1 MATKRSRRLGV
12 TNIKEVT
19 GDFRMTDHEKVLK
32 VAEDQRDRLSNIASG
47 YDAVYKAAKTSEDQ
61 EAVNIEFGTMNVEL
75 QELDFLIKQTKH
87 DIADDSESETSRQS
101 LNRLVEAIEKPTPEK
116 PPASFTDA
124 PTTLRR
130 YY

>member
-1 MATKRSRRLGV
+1 
-12 TNIKEVT
+12 
-19 GDFRMTDHEKVLK
+19 MTENEKVLK
-32 VAEDQRDRLSNIASG
+32 VAEDQRDRLRQVASG
-47 YDAVYKAAKTSEDQ
+47 YDAVYKAAKTPEEK

-87 DIADDSESETSRQS
+87 DIAEDSESETSRQS
-101 LNRLVEAIEKPTPEK
+101 LNRLVEAIEKPVPEIA
-116 PPASFTDA
+116 PLSPASFADT